1 MVINSVPLRQLA
13 CPYIQEGFC
22 VPLRKTSPIYT
33 GKILRALRKIP
44 PIYIGGILRTP
55 TQNLSYIYRRDFA
68 YPYAK
73 PLLYIK
79 SIIYIYIGGIL
90 RTPTQNLSYIYRKD
104 FACPTQNLR
113 RDFVYRLYRYVR
125 FTGNTWSE
133 VLTHGP
139 GSNKV

>member
-22 VPLRKTSPIYT
+22 VPLRKTSPIY
-33 GKILRALRKIP
+33 KIHHI
-44 PIYIGGILRTP
+44 
-55 TQNLSYIYRRDFA
+55 YIYRRDFA

-73 PLLYIK
+73 PLLYYTGKILRALRK
-79 SIIYIYIGGIL
+79 ILGGIL
-90 RTPTQNLSYIYRKD
+90 CTDCTDMQSTHHDNRI
-104 FACPTQNLR
+104 
-113 RDFVYRLYRYVR
+113 R